1 MKKIV
6 IAAITIVFIM
16 SSVSAFACGTG
27 KAMAPTADTA
37 EKAETM
43 IETDA

>member
-6 IAAITIVFIM
+6 IAVITIAFIM
-16 SSVSAFACGTG
+16 SAVSAFACGLG
-27 KAMAPTADTA
+27 KTVAPTAET
-37 EKAETM
+37 AETM